1 MGHLFLFLQCSILD
15 PLFQIGELQ
24 SSHESAVKEVLSQL
38 QETANQVTTLKDR
51 FGDQQIQE
59 ESK

>member
-1 MGHLFLFLQCSILD
+1 M
-15 PLFQIGELQ
+15 FQIGELQ